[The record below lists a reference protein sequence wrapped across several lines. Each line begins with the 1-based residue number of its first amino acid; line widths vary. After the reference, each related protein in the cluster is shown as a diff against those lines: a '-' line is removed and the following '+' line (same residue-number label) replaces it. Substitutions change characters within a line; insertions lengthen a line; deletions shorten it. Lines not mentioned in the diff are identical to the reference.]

1 MVQVSIDMSKDDE
14 TYQNRIFGEV
24 IDIQDNILICEYIG
38 ANYDFDNVKTI
49 NKQQAEINRLR
60 EVIRLARDT
69 AYQATQDCPRCG
81 FIDDVLTKALK
92 GESEGK

>member
-1 MVQVSIDMSKDDE
+1 MIQVSIDMSKDDE

-38 ANYDFDNVKTI
+38 VNYDFDNVKTI

-60 EVIRLARDT
+60 EALKSVKQQTINLGDYEELGAI
-69 AYQATQDCPRCG
+69 ATISDICN
-81 FIDDVLTKALK
+81 KALS
-92 GESEGK
+92 GES